1 MRSLAA
7 GLSHLEPFPARDH
20 GKMTMVIWEDPMKT
34 MGAGAFKTHCLSVID
49 EVYDHHQEVVITK
62 RGKPMARLVPLK
74 QEKPESILGF
84 LKGKLKVVGDIV
96 SPIVEP
102 WEWDEDIFPPGTP
115 ERAEFERNKRKS
127 PAGAA
132 VKGALRKRK

>member
-1 MRSLAA
+1 
-7 GLSHLEPFPARDH
+7 
-20 GKMTMVIWEDPMKT
+20 MTMVITEEIPMKT

-49 EVYDHHQEVVITK
+49 EVHDRCEEVVITK
-62 RGKPMARLVPLK
+62 RGKPMAKLVPVK
-74 QEKPESILGF
+74 QEKPESIFGF
-84 LKGKLKVVGDIV
+84 LRGKVKVVGDIV

-115 ERAEFERNKRKS
+115 ERAEFERNKKKS

-132 VKGALRKRK
+132 AKSTLRKRK